1 MDLLSIF
8 FIGIGLSMDAC
19 AVSLAKGMSLDK
31 KDLLKYAFILAFAF
45 GFFQALMPA
54 IGYFAGIRF
63 TEYIQAFDHWI
74 AFILLSFIGINMI
87 REGKEEKEDEAFK
100 SYLDSKSNEELVKML
115 EEQDRKALEKIH
127 PNNRKRLIRALQ
139 ICHSGTPK
147 SEQED
152 KQQHIPLYDVYFLGL
167 DVDRNILHDRIN
179 KRVDIMFENGL
190 VKEVEELFS
199 NPQSWEYTSFQ
210 GIGYKEFKDYFL
222 GEKNLEEVKTA
233 IKTHSRQYAKRQ
245 YTWFKNQ
252 MPVHWFEAQDRDEIY
267 DAVKEWLS
275 HEDK

>member
-87 REGKEEKEDEAFK
+87 REGKEEKEDNEKSTSLAFK
-100 SYLDSKSNEELVKML
+100 DVLILAIATSIDALAVGGKLCLFKSKPSRSCTHHWLHNLYSFLLLCSIWKE
-115 EEQDRKALEKIH
+115 
-127 PNNRKRLIRALQ
+127 IR
-139 ICHSGTPK
+139 
-147 SEQED
+147 
-152 KQQHIPLYDVYFLGL
+152 
-167 DVDRNILHDRIN
+167 
-179 KRVDIMFENGL
+179 
-190 VKEVEELFS
+190 
-199 NPQSWEYTSFQ
+199 
-210 GIGYKEFKDYFL
+210 
-222 GEKNLEEVKTA
+222 
-233 IKTHSRQYAKRQ
+233 
-245 YTWFKNQ
+245 
-252 MPVHWFEAQDRDEIY
+252 
-267 DAVKEWLS
+267 
-275 HEDK
+275 